1 VANRGASNV
10 EIDPPYKPKALH
22 ARIVSGT
29 AVLLAGSSLTTV
41 FNLFYN
47 VIVALFL
54 GPAGFGHATVVY
66 TLLTILSALALA
78 FQIVNAKVVAQQ
90 TTLEAKAQAY
100 RVLHRAAWACGTLIA
115 VVLLLFRTPISNY
128 LNLPDPVLVEML
140 AVGSGFFVPLG
151 CRRGWL
157 QGIYG
162 FRSLATNLVLEGA
175 MRLGG
180 SYALILM
187 GFGLR
192 GVIAANAATIV
203 VAYLAIVPKL
213 APPSANPL
221 SLKKALGETS
231 QGLTFY
237 AGQTLINNF
246 DIVLVKHLFSA
257 EMAGLYAA
265 VALVGRVISTLSSA
279 VVNTMFPLVAG
290 TGEKERKDLRVI
302 ATSLLLVLV
311 TGSLFAVGLRFT
323 PAWMWTKCL
332 GAGFHLSGGY
342 DLSYLA
348 TLYAIKSVIYSLSVV
363 FITFEMAY
371 KIANS
376 NAVQLAFSAVLIM
389 GVYEFH
395 SSLLEVIL
403 VQLAILCVLAFFSAV
418 PMLIDLRSDKNKSE
432 VIQPPEPV
440 TLIRAVSE
448 DEVIAEFL
456 RSDFSNAGFRECPV
470 AWREIIMH
478 PNLADAGENAKRRAI
493 HLLRHLTLWNEI
505 PEDTQWYEV
514 RINPMALEQVKVF
527 PRAQWRKLARGN
539 FAITRI
545 TEDLRARR
553 HKLNARFISKITAIE
568 EQLRQGGH
576 EFGAVILLGES
587 KEKPVTVLD
596 GNHRLAATMLQS
608 TGELSGLRFMCGLS
622 TRMDRCCWYK
632 TNFATLFRYATH
644 LLLVAV
650 RDPRAALL
658 RSLRE
663 DGEPNPKKETGTDLD
678 VGRLVEAD
686 DTRT

>member
-1 VANRGASNV
+1 MTNRGASNV

-90 TTLEAKAQAY
+90 STLEAKAQAY

-128 LNLPDPVLVEML
+128 LNLPDPVLIEML

-162 FRSLATNLVLEGA
+162 FRSLAINLVLEGA

-203 VAYLAIVPKL
+203 VVYLAIAPKL
-213 APPSANPL
+213 AAPSANPL
-221 SLKKALGETS
+221 RLGPALRETS

-246 DIVLVKHLFSA
+246 DIVLVKHLFTA

-311 TGSLFAVGLRFT
+311 TGSLFAVGLRLT

-332 GAGFHLSGGY
+332 GAGFRMSGGY

-348 TLYAIKSVIYSLSVV
+348 TLYAIKSVIYSVSVV

-376 NAVQLAFSAVLIM
+376 NAVQLVFSAILIA

-403 VQLAILCVLAFFSAV
+403 VQLAILTVLAVSSAV
-418 PMLIDLRSDKNKSE
+418 PMLIDLRSRGNE
-432 VIQPPEPV
+432 PEAIEQLEPV
-440 TLIRAVSE
+440 TLVRKVSE

-470 AWREIIMH
+470 AWREIIMR
-478 PNLADAGENAKRRAI
+478 PDLADAKENMKRRAI

-505 PEDTQWYEV
+505 PHDTEWYEV
-514 RINPMALEQVKVF
+514 RVNESALEQVRVF

-545 TEDLRARR
+545 IEDLRARR
-553 HKLNARFISKITAIE
+553 HKLNARFISKISAIE
-568 EQLRQGGH
+568 QQLRDGNH
-576 EFGAVILLGES
+576 EFGAVILLGQT

-596 GNHRLAATMLQS
+596 GNHRLAATLLTSGGQL
-608 TGELSGLRFMCGLS
+608 TGLRFMCGLS
-622 TRMDRCCWYK
+622 PRMDRCCWYK
-632 TNFATLFRYATH
+632 TNIPTLFRYALH
-644 LLLVAV
+644 LFLVV
-650 RDPRAALL
+650 LRDPRGKLL
-658 RSLRE
+658 RMLRE
-663 DGEPNPKKETGTDLD
+663 DEQLKPAKAIGTELE
-678 VGRLVEAD
+678 VGGLVEAD
-686 DTRT
+686 DART

>member
-1 VANRGASNV
+1 VVNDS
-10 EIDPPYKPKALH
+10 PYKSKALH
-22 ARIVSGT
+22 AQIVSGS
-29 AVLLAGSSLTTV
+29 AVLLAGSSLTTLI
-41 FNLFYN
+41 NLAYN
-47 VIVALFL
+47 VVIALFL

-90 TTLEAKAQAY
+90 SSLEAKAQAY
-100 RVLHRAAWACGTLIA
+100 RVLHRAAWACGTLVA
-115 VVLLLFRTPISNY
+115 VVLLLFRVSISNY

-151 CRRGWL
+151 CRRGWI

-162 FRSLATNLVLEGA
+162 FRSLAINLALEGA
-175 MRLGG
+175 VRLLG
-180 SYALILM
+180 SYALIIM

-192 GVIAANAATIV
+192 GVIAANAASIV
-203 VAYLAIVPKL
+203 VAYLAIAPKL
-213 APPSANPL
+213 AAPSANPL
-221 SLKKALGETS
+221 RLGKALRETY

-265 VALVGRVISTLSSA
+265 VALVGRVISALSSA

-302 ATSLLLVLV
+302 VTSLLLVLV
-311 TGSLFAVGLRFT
+311 TGSLFAIGLSLT
-323 PAWMWTKCL
+323 PAWVWTKCL
-332 GAGFHLSGGY
+332 GSGFRMSGAH

-371 KIANS
+371 KIAS
-376 NAVQLAFSAVLIM
+376 SSAVQLAFSILLIA

-403 VQLAILCVLAFFSAV
+403 VQIALLAVLAVFSAV
-418 PMLIDLRSDKNKSE
+418 PLLIDLRSGRNESDLSDHL
-432 VIQPPEPV
+432 EPIWL
-440 TLIRAVSE
+440 TRRVSE

-456 RSDFSNAGFRECPV
+456 KSDFRDAEFRECPV
-470 AWREIIMH
+470 PWREIIVH
-478 PNLADAGENAKRRAI
+478 PNLADARQNAKRRAM

-505 PEDTQWYEV
+505 PRDTEWYEV
-514 RINPMALEQVKVF
+514 QINELALEQVRVF

-545 TEDLRARR
+545 AEDVRARR
-553 HKLNARFISKITAIE
+553 HKLDAEFISKITALE
-568 EQLRQGGH
+568 EQLREGNR
-576 EFGAVILLGES
+576 EFGTVILLGHR

-596 GNHRLAATMLQS
+596 GNHRLVATMLTS
-608 TGELSGLRFMCGLS
+608 AGNLSGLRFMCGLS
-622 TRMDRCCWYK
+622 ERMDRCCWYR
-632 TNFATLFRYATH
+632 TNFATLCRYARN
-644 LLLVAV
+644 LFVVAV
-650 RDPRAALL
+650 RNPRGKLL

-663 DGEPNPKKETGTDLD
+663 GQGLKPEKDVAGELE

-686 DTRT
+686 DTRI